1 MSDQGKHEETAYL
14 LSSKANREDLRR
26 SIEQLDAGEGKER
39 DLLPLDEAIE
49 DIVTHDKPLLDRL
62 ADEDQD

>member
-1 MSDQGKHEETAYL
+1 MSDPDKHDETAYL
-14 LSSKANREDLRR
+14 LSSKAN
-26 SIEQLDAGEGKER
+26 R

-62 ADEDQD
+62 ADENQN